1 MASWPSV
8 EYPDIYNYLIA
19 TPSPCTKD
27 QLRAYKSLDGYKFAT
42 SGWVDKVQVVRVH
55 QRSEPTVLVRAH
67 VRHSQ
72 RLSAA
77 PLRPWVAVEDT
88 GLVICAHCN
97 CTAGLGEACCHIS
110 AVLFTLEMNTKLQDS
125 MSCTSLPCTW
135 LPPSFKPV
143 PYLPV
148 SQIRFITPSQDVT
161 STKHV
166 PTGSSQPQ
174 PISDIAPSKEEMQ
187 VFFPAIEC
195 SWKACNSFSCPRIC
209 IKVHVIGGHWRIT
222 QAIN

>member
-1 MASWPSV
+1 M
-8 EYPDIYNYLIA
+8 
-19 TPSPCTKD
+19 
-27 QLRAYKSLDGYKFAT
+27 
-42 SGWVDKVQVVRVH
+42 
-55 QRSEPTVLVRAH
+55 
-67 VRHSQ
+67 
-72 RLSAA
+72 
-77 PLRPWVAVEDT
+77 AVEDT

-110 AVLFTLEMNTKLQDS
+110 AVLFTLEMNTHCNCTAGLGEACCHISAVLFALEMNTKLQDS

-166 PTGSSQPQ
+166 PTGSSQP
-174 PISDIAPSKEEMQ
+174 
-187 VFFPAIEC
+187 
-195 SWKACNSFSCPRIC
+195 
-209 IKVHVIGGHWRIT
+209 
-222 QAIN
+222 